1 MNDGN
6 TTIAFQRCSNLQIQN
21 QKEFSRGLFHSQP
34 NLTKSL
40 SKIFVTNEIRVIES
54 SSNYKIK
61 NHFET
66 TKTKIPE
73 FERSGIYQISKDAKM
88 WLKVHRTK

>member
-1 MNDGN
+1 MNDGK
-6 TTIAFQRCSNLQIQN
+6 TTIAFQRCSHLQIQN
-21 QKEFSRGLFHSQP
+21 QKEFFRRLSLPFHP

-40 SKIFVTNEIRVIES
+40 SKIFATYEIRVIES

-66 TKTKIPE
+66 TKTKTPE
-73 FERSGIYQISKDAKM
+73 FERTGIYQISCKTQRCGYN
-88 WLKVHRTK
+88 L